1 MGVKRTLSLDDL
13 KPYVDVQKITPTT
26 NGISDSVFILDD
38 KYVLK
43 IFETASKE
51 EIKNELELISFCSSL
66 KVPKVL
72 SEIVLIQNKYALIYE
87 KSKGKSLEKVSKN
100 NIFEIGVF
108 LKEFHRITK
117 GKTSTNPQLFLK
129 DELYKLIEKTN
140 HKPFFEL
147 FDNLDIKFKN
157 DGIIHGDLFCDN
169 ATFFEEKL
177 SCVFDFIQS
186 CNGDFLFDLA
196 VVALSWCKNKD
207 EILYLLHS
215 YQTTVSYEIF
225 LPYLKYA
232 GLYYCTT
239 RFLENKDF
247 SELWD
252 KINYSFL

>member
-1 MGVKRTLSLDDL
+1 MGVKRSLSLDDL

-72 SEIVLIQNKYALIYE
+72 SEIVLIQDKYALIYE
-87 KSKGKSLEKVSKN
+87 KAKGESIKKVSKN
-100 NIFEIGVF
+100 DIFEIGIF
-108 LKEFHRITK
+108 LKEFHKITK
-117 GKTSTNPQLFLK
+117 DKTSTNSQLFLK

-140 HKPFFEL
+140 YKPFFEQFFKL
-147 FDNLDIKFKN
+147 NIELKN
-157 DGIIHGDLFCDN
+157 DGIIHGDLFPDN
-169 ATFFEEKL
+169 ATFFDKKL

-196 VVALSWCKNKD
+196 VIALSWCNTKED
-207 EILYLLHS
+207 IIYLLKS
-215 YQTTVSYEIF
+215 YQTDTTYENF

-232 GLYYCTT
+232 GLYYCVT
-239 RFLENKDF
+239 RFLEKKDF
-247 SELWD
+247 SDLWS
-252 KINYSFL
+252 KISF

>member
-1 MGVKRTLSLDDL
+1 MGVKRGLSLDDL
-13 KPYVDVQKITPTT
+13 KPYVINIEKITPTT

-38 KYVLK
+38 KYILK
-43 IFETASKE
+43 IFETASKK
-51 EIKNELELISFCSSL
+51 EIENELELISFCSSL

-72 SEIVLIQNKYALIYE
+72 SEIVLIQDKYALIYE
-87 KSKGKSLEKVSKN
+87 KSKGKSLEKISKN
-100 NIFEIGVF
+100 DIFEIGFF
-108 LKEFHRITK
+108 LKEFHKITK
-117 GKTSTNPQLFLK
+117 NKSSTNPQLFSK

-147 FDNLDIKFKN
+147 FDKLDIKFKN

-196 VVALSWCKNKD
+196 VVALSWCKNKE
-207 EILYLLHS
+207 EILYLLDS
-215 YQTTVSYEIF
+215 YQTTISYEIF

-232 GLYYCTT
+232 GLYYSVT

-252 KINYSFL
+252 KIKD